1 MKIFQPLHPIRNERI
16 MQYVKRTGTSLYL
29 PLQTRTGLSFKNHA
43 PKSINTLNGVGLGI
57 VDTDLGLAGKIGKS
71 VLFDNTNNKIT
82 VSSFVPTLPF
92 SIMIFVYEIAHTT
105 NDRIIDHAAGGPTN
119 GWDITQ
125 AASSSTNLNVWGSSG
140 ITAGLAFGTLSLDTW
155 YMLSATIT
163 ANPTRT
169 YLNGVY
175 SGNEDTNVNLG
186 TGVASDLLLGNRGTA
201 WFSGRLAHFAV
212 WDRALTADEHLRLA
226 RIAGFA

>member
-1 MKIFQPLHPIRNERI
+1 MKIFSPVYPLRNDKLE
-16 MQYVKRTGTSLYL
+16 QYIKRSGSSLYL
-29 PLQTRTGLSFKNHA
+29 HLQDRTGLSFKNHA
-43 PKSINTLNGVGLGI
+43 PKSINTLNGVGSGI
-57 VDTDLGLAGKIGKS
+57 VDTDLGLEGKIGKS
-71 VLFDNTNNKIT
+71 VLFDNSNNKIT

-92 SIMIFVYEIAHTT
+92 SIMVFVYEIAHTT
-105 NDRIIDHAAGGPTN
+105 NDRIIDQAAGGPAN

-125 AASSSTNLNVWGSSG
+125 AAASTNLNVWGSSG
-140 ITAGLAFGTLSLDTW
+140 ITAGLAFGALSLNTW

-163 ANPTRT
+163 SNPTRT

-186 TGVASDLLLGNRGTA
+186 TGVASDLVLGNRGTA

-212 WDRALTADEHLRLA
+212 WDRALSADEHLRLA